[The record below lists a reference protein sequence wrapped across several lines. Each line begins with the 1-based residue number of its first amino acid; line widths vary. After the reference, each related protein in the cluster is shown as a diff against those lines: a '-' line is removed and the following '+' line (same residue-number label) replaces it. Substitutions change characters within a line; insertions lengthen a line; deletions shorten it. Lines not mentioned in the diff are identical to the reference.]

1 MPNIIRKGDRTDHGG
16 VVLEGFEHTN
26 FNGRPLA
33 GVGHKVSCPR
43 CNGVHVIAEGIA
55 TYKVGG
61 IPVAVEGMKTTCGAS
76 LIASASTGKIS
87 C

>member
-1 MPNIIRKGDRTDHGG
+1 MPNVIRKGDSTDHGG

-43 CNGVHVIAEGIA
+43 CNGVFAIAEGSA
-55 TYKVGG
+55 AYKIGG
-61 IPVAVEGMKTTCGAS
+61 IPTALEGMKTTCGAS
-76 LIASASTGKIS
+76 LIASTSTGKVS

>member
-16 VVLEGFEHTN
+16 VVIEGFEHTN
-26 FNGRPLA
+26 FNGIPLA

-43 CNGVHVIAEGIA
+43 CNGVFAIAEGNA
-55 TYKVGG
+55 SYKIGG

-76 LIASASTGKIS
+76 LIASTSTGQVS

>member
-1 MPNIIRKGDRTDHGG
+1 MPNVIRKGDSTDHGG

-43 CNGVHVIAEGIA
+43 CNGVFAIAEGNAAYNI
-55 TYKVGG
+55 GG

-76 LIASASTGKIS
+76 LIASTLTGKVS